1 MEIINY
7 FWTDY
12 SLYDPKF
19 SFSRIYMPLTPK
31 LFSEKIN
38 HSWVETIFNS
48 TPRWLIFVLE
58 VYIIASCYI
67 FNYVLLLRYDFNF
80 NTVTPLLLRF
90 SIYLLI
96 VSIFLYLFRT
106 HRDSVRYTGIPELIR
121 LFMALMLG
129 HFALMA
135 ANILYYGVTGN
146 YFFSTLPLVY
156 SMLFSL
162 LSLITF
168 RLVIKTI
175 YRRTKRIPVQNS
187 KKKVLMVGTNDE
199 NISVVKFFNTDPN
212 SEIEFTGFISKDR
225 HLKYKRIYGL
235 DIHIYEDL
243 DNTPDKFENFD
254 GLVTL
259 EGEGIDPKT
268 DQLIDFF
275 VAQKKEI
282 LSSSLTRIQKFKSKK
297 SFQLKKID
305 FEDLLFRNP
314 IHIDEKR
321 INQIIQGKVV
331 LVTGGGGSIGSELVR
346 QLCAY
351 NPDTIVIVDN
361 AETPLFFI
369 EKEINDEFPQIN
381 VIACLADVTNVAE
394 MSHIFELHNPF
405 LVCHAAAYK
414 HVSMMEKNPMKA
426 FTVNVLGSKNI
437 ADLCIQYKVQR
448 MVMVSTDKAVN
459 PSCIMGLSKR
469 LAELYVQTKCMD
481 IASQKNQNTN
491 FIITRFGNV
500 LGSNGSVIQIF
511 RKQLRENKPLTV
523 THPEMTRYFMTIAE
537 ASKLVLQSAIDGIS
551 GNIYIFDM
559 GKPVKILDM
568 ASKLLR
574 MNGLEPNVDV
584 DIIFTGK
591 KPGEKL
597 HEELFYENCITEQT
611 THPKIHRIIES
622 QPDADALISG
632 FDQISSAINVQNMDL
647 LMMISKNI
655 VPEYAH
661 ESELSE
667 KVNV

>member
-1 MEIINY
+1 
-7 FWTDY
+7 
-12 SLYDPKF
+12 
-19 SFSRIYMPLTPK
+19 
-31 LFSEKIN
+31 
-38 HSWVETIFNS
+38 
-48 TPRWLIFVLE
+48 LE

-67 FNYVLLLRYDFNF
+67 FNYVLLLQYDFNF
-80 NTVTPLLLRF
+80 NTVIPLLFRF
-90 SIYLLI
+90 SLYLVI
-96 VSIFLYLFRT
+96 VSMFLYLFRT

-121 LFMALMLG
+121 LFLALFLA
-129 HFALMA
+129 HFALIA
-135 ANILYYGVTGN
+135 SNFLYFSVTGN

-168 RLVIKTI
+168 RLIIKTV
-175 YRRTKRIPVQNS
+175 YRRIKRTPVE
-187 KKKVLMVGTNDE
+187 KGRKKVLMVGTNDE
-199 NISVVKFFNTDPN
+199 NISVVKFFNSDPN
-212 SEIEFTGFISKDR
+212 AEIEFTGFISSEQ
-225 HLKYKRIYGL
+225 HLKNKRISGL
-235 DIHIYEDL
+235 NIHVYEDNNL
-243 DNTPDKFENFD
+243 ETVKLENID
-254 GLVTL
+254 GLVIL
-259 EGEGIDPKT
+259 EGEAINKKT
-268 DQLIDFF
+268 DHLIDIF
-275 VAQKKEI
+275 VKEKKEI
-282 LSSSLTRIQKFKSKK
+282 LSSSLTRIHQFKSKK

-314 IHIDEKR
+314 INIDEKR
-321 INQIIQGKVV
+321 INDILQGKVV

-351 NPDTIVIVDN
+351 HPDTIVIVDN

-369 EKEINDEFPQIN
+369 EKEINDEFPQIH
-381 VIACLADVTNVAE
+381 VIACLADVTNVVE
-394 MSHIFELHNPF
+394 MSNIFEQYKPF

-414 HVSMMEKNPMKA
+414 HVTMMEKNPIKA
-426 FTVNVLGSKNI
+426 FTVNVLGSKNV
-437 ADLCIQYKVQR
+437 ADLCIRHQVRR

-469 LAELYVQTKCMD
+469 LAELYVQAKCRE
-481 IASQKNQNTN
+481 IESSGNCKTN

-559 GKPVKILDM
+559 GEPVKILDM
-568 ASKLLR
+568 AYKLLR

-584 DIIFTGK
+584 DIVFTGK
-591 KPGEKL
+591 KQGEKL

-622 QPDADALISG
+622 HPDTDTIISG
-632 FDQISSAINVQNMDL
+632 FDQIRSAISAQNMDL
-647 LMMISKNI
+647 IMVLSKNI
-655 VPEYAH
+655 VPEYVH
-661 ESELSE
+661 ENEEAE
-667 KVNV
+667 KVRV